1 MSGKEGGAVHGD
13 VVIIGAGSAG
23 ATLAARLSEDSAR
36 SVILLEAGPDYPDL
50 DHLPDDLKWGH
61 NLLKSAFGPHT
72 WGYVG
77 HGTEQAEPIPIP
89 RGRVV
94 GGTSAIN
101 AEVVLRGLPEDYD
114 RWAAAGN
121 EEWAFDK
128 VLPYFRKLETD
139 ADFGGE
145 FHGTDGPLP
154 VRRFRREEMVRHAQ
168 AFYEASLAED
178 FPEFADQNHP
188 DATGIG
194 PTPFNHRDGL
204 RVSTAVAYLGP
215 ARGRPNLSI
224 LANTTARRILFD
236 GTRAVG
242 VEAAEDGRTFMI
254 EADEVVL
261 CAGAIA
267 SPQLLMLSGVGPA
280 NQLRDLGTAVVHDLP
295 GVGQNLRDHPY
306 AMVLFKESGMAPVAG
321 QTAEYLVLRYTAEGS
336 TARNDMQIGPVAL
349 DSAFLPAP
357 ITPEDT
363 CFALFS
369 AVHQP
374 LSRGEVRLTS
384 TDPDTQPA
392 IHYRYLS
399 DPWDRDRMR
408 GGVRLLVRIS
418 QHPALKAVILERLN
432 LTDGDLAS
440 DEALDAWLAANV
452 GAGYH
457 SAGTCKMGPV
467 SDPLAV
473 VDQFCH
479 VHGLDRLR
487 VIDASVMPDMI
498 RANTNATVIMIAERL
513 ADWMKQ
519 GP

>member
-1 MSGKEGGAVHGD
+1 MRGH

-23 ATLAARLSEDSAR
+23 ATLAARLSEDPDH
-36 SVILLEAGPDYPDL
+36 SVTLLEAGPDYPDV
-50 DHLPDDLKWGH
+50 DDLPEDIKWGH
-61 NLLKSAFGPHT
+61 NLLASAFGPHD
-72 WGYVG
+72 WGYLG
-77 HGTEQAEPIPIP
+77 HGTPEQAEPIPIP
-89 RGRVV
+89 RGKVV

-114 RWAAAGN
+114 GWAAAGN
-121 EEWAFDK
+121 GEWAFSK
-128 VLPYFRKLETD
+128 VLPYFRRLETD

-145 FHGTDGPLP
+145 LHGADGLLP
-154 VRRFRREEMVRHAQ
+154 VRRFRREEMVPHAQ
-168 AFYEASLAED
+168 AFYEACLAEG
-178 FPEFADQNHP
+178 FPEVADQNHP

-194 PTPFNHRDGL
+194 AAPFNHRDGM
-204 RVSTAVAYLGP
+204 RVSTALAYLQP

-224 LANTTARRILFD
+224 RANTAVRRILFD

-242 VEAAEDGRTFMI
+242 VEAEQDGSTFTV
-254 EADEVVL
+254 EADQVVL
-261 CAGAIA
+261 SAGAIA

-280 NQLRDLGTAVVHDLP
+280 EQLADLDIAVVRDLP

-306 AMVLFKESGMAPVAG
+306 AMVLFKESGRAPVVG
-321 QTAEYLVLRYTAEGS
+321 QTAEYAVLRYTAEGS

-357 ITPEDT
+357 VTPEDT

-374 LSRGEVRLTS
+374 LSAGEVRLTS
-384 TDPDTQPA
+384 TDPHIQPA

-399 DPWDRDRMR
+399 DPWDRQRLR
-408 GGVRLLVRIS
+408 GGIRLLVRIS
-418 QHPALKAVILERLN
+418 EQPALKAVIVERLN
-432 LTDGDLAS
+432 LSDGDLAS

-457 SAGTCKMGPV
+457 SAGTCKMGPA
-467 SDPLAV
+467 SDGLAV

-479 VHGLDRLR
+479 VQGLERLR
-487 VIDASVMPDMI
+487 VVDASVMPDII
-498 RANTNATVIMIAERL
+498 RANTNATVIMIAERV
-513 ADWMKQ
+513 ADWMRQ
-519 GP
+519 DT